1 MALIAVHMAGRM
13 HGEAARMD
21 QPEPDWTKAPCNQ
34 MIIQLIGRM
43 PSGGGYA
50 TGKVALGNLAGAVA
64 IGSNGVKVKPKL
76 ANPSFCSGATYLV
89 FAELFDE
96 LAAKGRINGK
106 SEALAR
112 LAIKRQPDG
121 VGVWGRWNANGP
133 GVARL
138 FYETGMGKNFESLEQ
153 ALPGDF
159 MKIFW
164 TDEIGAKEFGHLV
177 IFMGCKTDP
186 SGAKFVS
193 FWSSNKPDG
202 YGQKEV
208 PVEKIKW
215 AVFSRLLH
223 PEMFVRMPPVDS
235 IDRDL
240 ANMQKLS
247 FSRDQVRRLV
257 GMPLIPAKGGKA
269 PNVSRIVLD
278 PPKEVPVVPRI
289 SGGSHVVKEGETIS
303 EIAVFHGVS
312 VQSICL
318 LNHIDSADHVK
329 VGKLLKIPAK

>member
-1 MALIAVHMAGRM
+1 
-13 HGEAARMD
+13 
-21 QPEPDWTKAPCNQ
+21 
-34 MIIQLIGRM
+34 
-43 PSGGGYA
+43 
-50 TGKVALGNLAGAVA
+50 
-64 IGSNGVKVKPKL
+64 
-76 ANPSFCSGATYLV
+76 
-89 FAELFDE
+89 
-96 LAAKGRINGK
+96 
-106 SEALAR
+106 
-112 LAIKRQPDG
+112 
-121 VGVWGRWNANGP
+121 
-133 GVARL
+133 
-138 FYETGMGKNFESLEQ
+138 
-153 ALPGDF
+153 
-159 MKIFW
+159 
-164 TDEIGAKEFGHLV
+164 
-177 IFMGCKTDP
+177 
-186 SGAKFVS
+186 
-193 FWSSNKPDG
+193 
-202 YGQKEV
+202 
-208 PVEKIKW
+208 
-215 AVFSRLLH
+215 
-223 PEMFVRMPPVDS
+223 MFVRMPPVDS